1 MATLPL
7 RSLPL
12 AACLATVL
20 LLGTGTARAAPPQ
33 PPEASAKPGPDWS
46 AVCPRKG
53 PDGFCT
59 VTATPAYGDNRGGR
73 ERVTVS
79 LRHDAQCTSL
89 HVGFD
94 RAIDLS
100 RPVQL
105 RVDDG
110 PVQAFY
116 TPEQLND
123 LADAVDAG
131 RRAELGEPG
140 FAAFL
145 TEVAAG
151 EVQAGEP
158 AAAEM
163 LARFARI
170 KESRRLGVACEAM
183 ARLLPQLRK
192 GSLLRLTFHVA
203 TAAEPEPYHWP
214 ALGRREVVVP
224 LQSLAPILD
233 SLPPTP

>member
-1 MATLPL
+1 MAPLPF
-7 RSLPL
+7 RPAAL
-12 AACLATVL
+12 AACLATAL
-20 LLGTGTARAAPPQ
+20 LLGAAPARSAPPQ
-33 PPEASAKPGPDWS
+33 APEAAEKPGPDWS

-59 VTATPAYGDNRGGR
+59 ITATPAYGDNRGGR

-79 LRHDAQCTSL
+79 LRRDAQCTSL

-100 RPVQL
+100 RPVL
-105 RVDDG
+105 MRVDDG

-116 TPEQLND
+116 TPKQLND

-131 RRAELGEPG
+131 QRANLGEPG

-145 TEVAAG
+145 TEIAAG
-151 EVQAGEP
+151 QVAAGEP

-183 ARLLPQLRK
+183 ARLLPQLRA
-192 GSLLRLTFHVA
+192 GSLLRLSFHVV
-203 TAAEPEPYHWP
+203 TPSEPEPYHWP

-233 SLPPTP
+233 SLPPTH